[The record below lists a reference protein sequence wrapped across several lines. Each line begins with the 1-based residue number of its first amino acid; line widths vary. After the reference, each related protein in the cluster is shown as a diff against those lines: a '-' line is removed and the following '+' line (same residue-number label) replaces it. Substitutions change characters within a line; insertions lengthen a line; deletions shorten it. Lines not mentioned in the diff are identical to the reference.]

1 MIFAMLNGGNADEY
15 SASGPIFLVVAA
27 SAFAIFVL
35 FVIPSFDRQ
44 RIRDHIES
52 HGGKVIEILRD
63 WFAWGRGSARSYDV
77 TYVTSKGERITA
89 TCMTSMMSG
98 VQWISN
104 RPPDSS
110 MET

>member
-15 SASGPIFLVVAA
+15 STSGPIFFVVLA
-27 SAFAIFVL
+27 SAFVIFVL
-35 FVIPSFDRQ
+35 FVVPSLDRQ

-52 HGGKVIEILRD
+52 HGGKVIEMVRD
-63 WFAWGRGSARSYDV
+63 WFAWGSRSARTYDV

-98 VQWISN
+98 VQWVSDK
-104 RPPDSS
+104 PPGSS
-110 MET
+110 TQT